1 MHPAGQVMMGEFLA
15 QVVSAGVQ
23 VVIETHS
30 DHVLNGIRRAVRSG
44 ALPKDDVALHFFRPR
59 RKNKEDDGPQV
70 QSPILDADGNI
81 DSWPKGFFDQFDKDM
96 NYFAG
101 WS

>member
-1 MHPAGQVMMGEFLA
+1 MSPCIFFDREERDEQ
-15 QVVSAGVQ
+15 
-23 VVIETHS
+23 
-30 DHVLNGIRRAVRSG
+30 DSG
-44 ALPKDDVALHFFRPR
+44 A
-59 RKNKEDDGPQV
+59 QV
-70 QSPILDADGNI
+70 QSPILDDDGNI